1 MKRRVVVLVAAFAV
15 VLAPAGRVAAGPVPV
30 PTRPLQGLATLS
42 PPEITAEA
50 WLLWDDTFE
59 RELGSLNPDQARAMA
74 STTKMMTALVA
85 LQNSRPD
92 DPVLISETA
101 ASIGESEIDLVPGES
116 WRMEDLLRALLM
128 RSANDAAI
136 AIAEQVGG
144 SEAGFVRMMNEMAV
158 DMGLENSHFMNP
170 HGLDAEG
177 HFSSARDLLTTALI
191 GMDNP
196 TFAEIVRTRSSTFPD
211 SPSGEE
217 RVASTTNA
225 LLSTFD
231 GAIGVKTGY
240 TDDAGLTMVAAAE
253 RDGRRLYAVVMGSTN
268 HFADAAALLRYGF
281 SAFGLLNVVAEGQ
294 VMAAQR
300 GPAGTTD
307 ALAQD
312 DLDIFAAT
320 EQVEE
325 IDIAIEYSATGGP
338 EVVVEA
344 GEEEIGRIGLE
355 LAEPSPLPGL
365 ADALSWA
372 SAYWD
377 WLWGND

>member
-1 MKRRVVVLVAAFAV
+1 M
-15 VLAPAGRVAAGPVPV
+15 
-30 PTRPLQGLATLS
+30 
-42 PPEITAEA
+42 
-50 WLLWDDTFE
+50 
-59 RELGSLNPDQARAMA
+59 
-74 STTKMMTALVA
+74 
-85 LQNSRPD
+85 
-92 DPVLISETA
+92 
-101 ASIGESEIDLVPGES
+101 
-116 WRMEDLLRALLM
+116 
-128 RSANDAAI
+128 
-136 AIAEQVGG
+136 
-144 SEAGFVRMMNEMAV
+144 
-158 DMGLENSHFMNP
+158 
-170 HGLDAEG
+170 
-177 HFSSARDLLTTALI
+177 
-191 GMDNP
+191 
-196 TFAEIVRTRSSTFPD
+196 
-211 SPSGEE
+211 
-217 RVASTTNA
+217 
-225 LLSTFD
+225 
-231 GAIGVKTGY
+231 KTGY

-253 RDGRRLYAVVMGSTN
+253 RDGRRLYDVVMGSTN

>member
-1 MKRRVVVLVAAFAV
+1 MKRRVLVLVAAFAV

-30 PTRPLQGLATLS
+30 PTRPLEGLATLS

>member
-1 MKRRVVVLVAAFAV
+1 MKRRIIVLLAAIAVA
-15 VLAPAGRVAAGPVPV
+15 LSPAARVEAGPVSV
-30 PTRPLQGLATLS
+30 PTRPLEGLATLS
-42 PPEITAEA
+42 PPELTAEA

-85 LQNSRPD
+85 LENSQMD
-92 DPVLISETA
+92 DTVLISDSA

-136 AIAEQVGG
+136 AIAEHVGG
-144 SEAGFVRMMNEMAV
+144 SEAGFVRMMNEMAG
-158 DMGLENSHFMNP
+158 DLGLENSHFMNP

-177 HFSSARDLLTTALI
+177 HYSSARDLLTTALI
-191 GMDNP
+191 GMDDP
-196 TFAEIVRTRSSTFPD
+196 VFAEIVGTRSSTFPD

-225 LLSTFD
+225 LLSTFE

-240 TDDAGLTMVAAAE
+240 TDDAGLTIVAAAE
-253 RDGRRLYAVVMGSTN
+253 RDGRRLYAVVMGSTD
-268 HFADAAALLRYGF
+268 HFADASALLRYGF
-281 SAFGLLNVVAEGQ
+281 AAFGLLNVVAEGQ

-300 GPAGTTD
+300 DPAGTTD
-307 ALAQD
+307 VLAQD
-312 DLDIFAAT
+312 DLDFFASS
-320 EQVEE
+320 EEVES
-325 IDIAIEYSATGGP
+325 IDFAIQYSATGDP
-338 EVVVEA
+338 EVVVGA

-355 LAEPSPLPGL
+355 LAEPSPLPGI

>member
-30 PTRPLQGLATLS
+30 PTRPLEGLATLS

-85 LQNSRPD
+85 LRNSRPD

>member
-1 MKRRVVVLVAAFAV
+1 MKRRVLVLVAAFAV

-30 PTRPLQGLATLS
+30 PTRPLEGLATLS

-85 LQNSRPD
+85 LRNSRPD

>member
-1 MKRRVVVLVAAFAV
+1 VKRRVLVLVAAFAV

-30 PTRPLQGLATLS
+30 PTRPLEGLATLS

>member
-30 PTRPLQGLATLS
+30 PTRPLEGLATLS

-85 LQNSRPD
+85 LRNSRPD

-281 SAFGLLNVVAEGQ
+281 STFGLLNVVAEGQ